1 MLDAAKSTIVYGV
14 TKNVSTAGRAVR
26 TFLFLEFR
34 NDSNPM

>member
-26 TFLFLEFR
+26 ALYFFLELKII
-34 NDSNPM
+34 